1 MLDGRGDELFAMT
14 DVLAARARKIA
25 GTTVRSIRDIVRQ
38 QRIADDGAVGLS
50 ATG

>member
-1 MLDGRGDELFAMT
+1 MPDGRDDELFAMT
-14 DVLAARARKIA
+14 DVLAERLRKIA
-25 GTTVRSIRDIVRQ
+25 GTTVRSIGDIARR